1 MKASITFS
9 AQGSTSPYRRNV
21 LAFTIPE
28 FMITMAIVVLI
39 MAAVITCH
47 LVGLRMFEMTKAKLG
62 ASDDARRAI
71 SSMITEIR
79 SAKIVR
85 VGEGDVNAF
94 KEIGL
99 DTPHVGSAI
108 QVYMS
113 TDTNEWIRSFW
124 DGSDQKLKRATNGS
138 LTATLIA
145 SAISNQMVFSAENFS
160 GTPLMNNAQDYV
172 IGLNLQFFQLQYPT
186 VSIGPGNY
194 YDYYQLQ
201 TRITPR
207 AP

>member
-1 MKASITFS
+1 MKASLPFRP
-9 AQGSTSPYRRNV
+9 QLRKRRNAA
-21 LAFTIPE
+21 AFTIPE
-28 FMITMAIVVLI
+28 FLITSTIVVFI
-39 MAAVITCH
+39 MGAVIACH

-99 DTPHVGSAI
+99 NTPHIGSAI
-108 QVYMS
+108 QVYPS
-113 TDTNEWIRSFW
+113 TDTNVWIRYFW

-138 LTATLIA
+138 VTPTLIA
-145 SAISNQMVFSAENFS
+145 SAVSNQMVFSAEDYT
-160 GTPLMNNAQDYV
+160 GTPLINNAQDYV
-172 IGLNLQFFQLQYPT
+172 IGLNLQFFQLQYPR

>member
-1 MKASITFS
+1 MKASITFG
-9 AQGSTSPYRRNV
+9 AQIRTRPGQRNTS
-21 LAFTIPE
+21 AFTIPE

-39 MAAVITCH
+39 MAAVIACH

-99 DTPHVGSAI
+99 DTPHIGSAI
-108 QVYMS
+108 QVYPS
-113 TDTNEWIRSFW
+113 TDANVWIRYFW
-124 DGSDQKLKRATNGS
+124 DSSDQKLKRATNGS
-138 LTATLIA
+138 VTPTLVA
-145 SAISNQMVFSAENFS
+145 SAISNQMVFSAEDFR
-160 GTPLMNNAQDYV
+160 GTPLMNNAKDYV

>member
-1 MKASITFS
+1 
-9 AQGSTSPYRRNV
+9 
-21 LAFTIPE
+21 
-28 FMITMAIVVLI
+28 MITMAIVVLI
-39 MAAVITCH
+39 MAAVIACH

-85 VGEGDVNAF
+85 VGEGDVNVF

-99 DTPHVGSAI
+99 DTPHIGSAI
-108 QVYMS
+108 QVYPS
-113 TDTNEWIRSFW
+113 TDTNAWIRYFW
-124 DGSDQKLKRATNGS
+124 DASDQKLKRATNGS
-138 LTATLIA
+138 VTPTLVA
-145 SAISNQMVFSAENFS
+145 SAISNQMVFSAEDFS

-194 YDYYQLQ
+194 YNYYQLQ

>member
-1 MKASITFS
+1 MKASLPFRP
-9 AQGSTSPYRRNV
+9 QLRKRRNAA
-21 LAFTIPE
+21 AFTIPE
-28 FMITMAIVVLI
+28 FLITSTIVVFI
-39 MAAVITCH
+39 MGAVIACH

-99 DTPHVGSAI
+99 NTPHIGSAI
-108 QVYMS
+108 QVYPS
-113 TDTNEWIRSFW
+113 TDTSVWIRYFW

-138 LTATLIA
+138 VTPTLIA
-145 SAISNQMVFSAENFS
+145 SAVSNQMVFSAEDYT
-160 GTPLMNNAQDYV
+160 GTPLINNAQDYV
-172 IGLNLQFFQLQYPT
+172 IGLNLQFFQLQYPR